1 MPSLTYEVLD
11 LLIDDGPS
19 EMLIGRRERISE
31 LSDFFS
37 QTCLFLIQF
46 SDYFI
51 HQNLLHDFFLLMF
64 FSFLSIN
71 ITKKF
76 ILVYV
81 VDNKNSV
88 RNCKELFIANSSSY
102 KTRIRQCWFYF
113 FKFAFLHAFLRFDER
128 KKMWNANANAV
139 FFFSW
144 DCVKHLI
151 ASPRRRN
158 P

>member
-31 LSDFFS
+31 LNDFFS

-81 VDNKNSV
+81 VDKKIQWS
-88 RNCKELFIANSSSY
+88 KEL
-102 KTRIRQCWFYF
+102 
-113 FKFAFLHAFLRFDER
+113 
-128 KKMWNANANAV
+128 
-139 FFFSW
+139 
-144 DCVKHLI
+144 
-151 ASPRRRN
+151 
-158 P
+158 